1 MEKRLHP
8 RISTEKT
15 CTARFRVGDRTWT
28 GEEVRDLGAR
38 GCGIRIPLADLGL
51 LAPGAVAESLHLSH
65 PGVPQQPVKGKVV
78 WTRRTRHHGKEFV
91 DAGLAFTDLPGKFV
105 VELEAYLNYAAIN
118 STPFIDMFGMPT

>member
-15 CTARFRVGDRTWT
+15 CTAKFRVGDRTWT

-38 GCGIRIPLADLGL
+38 GCGIRIPLADLGFL
-51 LAPGAVAESLHLSH
+51 TPGVVTESLRLSH
-65 PGVPQQPVKGKVV
+65 PGVPQEPVKGKVV
-78 WTRRTRHHGKEFV
+78 WTHRTRHHGKEYV
-91 DAGLAFTDLPGKFV
+91 DAGLAFTDLPGRFV
-105 VELEAYLNYAAIN
+105 VELEAYLNLAAIN